1 MRMILSILLLLTTPW
16 LVSAED
22 VVEFVSG
29 AKVTGTVKE
38 FRKDRKEFDFE
49 LRFRGRTLLR
59 TYKFDTVRR
68 DHERKKIRTE

>member
-1 MRMILSILLLLTTPW
+1 MRVILSILLLLLLLPIPS

-38 FRKDRKEFDFE
+38 IRKD
-49 LRFRGRTLLR
+49 
-59 TYKFDTVRR
+59 
-68 DHERKKIRTE
+68 KKRI